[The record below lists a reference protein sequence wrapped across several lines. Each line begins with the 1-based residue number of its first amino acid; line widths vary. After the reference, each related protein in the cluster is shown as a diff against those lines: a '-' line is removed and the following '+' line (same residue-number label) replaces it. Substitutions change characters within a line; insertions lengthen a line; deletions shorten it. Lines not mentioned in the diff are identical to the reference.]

1 MMTGEFS
8 FSSTGPVTG
17 AGLADGGAVVLAT
30 FFGFARVAEGLLTV
44 AWLGVNGAGVTSNG
58 AAAVLS

>member
-1 MMTGEFS
+1 MMTGEFA

-30 FFGFARVAEGLLTV
+30 FFGFARAAEGLLTV
-44 AWLGVNGAGVTSNG
+44 A
-58 AAAVLS
+58 